1 MGSSFWIL
9 STRGYESP
17 LDEANKLGMGST
29 AHLAQT
35 GVAQMNAADAARLAL
50 QE

>member
-1 MGSSFWIL
+1 MKAL
-9 STRGYESP
+9 

-35 GVAQMNAADAARLAL
+35 GVAQMNAADAAKVGSYRNDTLL
-50 QE
+50 WFI